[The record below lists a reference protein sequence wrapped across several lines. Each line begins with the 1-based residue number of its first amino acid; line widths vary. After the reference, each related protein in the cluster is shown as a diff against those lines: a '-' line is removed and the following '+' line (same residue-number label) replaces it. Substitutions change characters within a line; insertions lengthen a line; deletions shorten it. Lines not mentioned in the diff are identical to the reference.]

1 MSGILDSTVDSIA
14 PSRTLVQW
22 RNTALRFDYHRFGD
36 NHRPLTFR
44 RVGTFAASGA
54 DSERYRTVRD
64 GRPLI
69 ARFHGSQICDR
80 RLILRCFPYS
90 RSAA

>member
-14 PSRTLVQW
+14 PSRTLVEW
-22 RNTALRFDYHRFGD
+22 RNTALRFDYHRFAD

-44 RVGTFAASGA
+44 RVGIFADG
-54 DSERYRTVRD
+54 ERYRTVRD

-69 ARFHGSQICDR
+69 ARFHGSQVCDR
-80 RLILRCFPYS
+80 SLILCCWPYS